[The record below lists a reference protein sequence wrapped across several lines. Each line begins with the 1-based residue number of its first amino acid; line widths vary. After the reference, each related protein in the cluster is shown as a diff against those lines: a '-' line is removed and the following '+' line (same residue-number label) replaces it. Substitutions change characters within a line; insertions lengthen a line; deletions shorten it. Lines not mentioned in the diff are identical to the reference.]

1 MIQAFVVYTVLGG
14 LLFVLIKRKF
24 SKSEK
29 QEDVDTRVE
38 FYKKNK
44 RFPVK
49 NTHFKPLTPPD
60 WMNVDE
66 EDDILNDVI
75 LKSKFC

>member
-14 LLFVLIKRKF
+14 LLFVLVKRKF

-38 FYKKNK
+38 FYKKYK
-44 RFPVK
+44 TIPVK
-49 NTHFKPLTPPD
+49 NTHFKPLTPPN
-60 WMNVDE
+60 WMDI
-66 EDDILNDVI
+66 DDGDDLLNDVI